1 MQLATSSSPIIRS
14 GAEASGDM
22 EVVVVV
28 PAGAGEESS
37 VVVVV
42 VLLLLLLVDD
52 SLDAAEV
59 VDAAGDGDGALLLE
73 PVLLLR
79 RLEQRHEQRVLQ
91 VTHGDHE
98 PLLLLAAGWTH
109 HPHRHA
115 PLGRHPAAHRRRG
128 VLLLQKVHAHLPID
142 RSMIFS
148 GKVRTATR
156 SRRPSQ
162 RRWGRGGAAAR
173 RLQLH
178 DDRGARETA
187 SSSMVCIGVGKG
199 GGGGRLFVPGRHV
212 QVFLLRS

>member
-142 RSMIFS
+142 DFLRQSTYRDTIETT
-148 GKVRTATR
+148 VTATMGPWR
-156 SRRPSQ
+156 S
-162 RRWGRGGAAAR
+162 GGTAAA
-173 RLQLH
+173 
-178 DDRGARETA
+178 AA
-187 SSSMVCIGVGKG
+187 
-199 GGGGRLFVPGRHV
+199 
-212 QVFLLRS
+212 